1 MSPETASCAF
11 AGDAAGAGGALG
23 AGAVLEIGEGPGA
36 IAGWQ
41 AGPSAPSSAASAS
54 RMPRRR
60 VVTAAVVIEPI
71 IEPII
76 ENAAPVVK
84 RGPSSGRPAVRYA
97 VSRRS
102 TSTKNRHGQRGPD
115 ADRGRGARAVRLWH
129 PAPGRPVCPSLTDY
143 VTRMGAHARGDL
155 REKMLMLPSLQDA
168 LAHEQHAA
176 GDHWSGD
183 GKLTLWSSAQVGFR
197 SMGSSSG

>member
-129 PAPGRPVCPSLTDY
+129 PAPGRPVSRSGRSENRRATWEA
-143 VTRMGAHARGDL
+143 T
-155 REKMLMLPSLQDA
+155 
-168 LAHEQHAA
+168 AA
-176 GDHWSGD
+176 GPRANVTILSRLLYH
-183 GKLTLWSSAQVGFR
+183 LCPLRFR
-197 SMGSSSG
+197 RPS